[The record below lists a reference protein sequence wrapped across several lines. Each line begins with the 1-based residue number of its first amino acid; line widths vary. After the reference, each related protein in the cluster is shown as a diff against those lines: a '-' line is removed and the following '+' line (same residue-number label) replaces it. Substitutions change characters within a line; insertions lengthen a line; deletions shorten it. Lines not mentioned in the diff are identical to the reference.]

1 MKFVD
6 EVSIKVKAG
15 DGGNGIVSFRRE
27 KYVARGGPDGGDGG
41 NGGNVYIVA
50 DAELNTLVD
59 YRFVR
64 FYQATRGENG
74 QGRNKTGSKGEE
86 LYLKAPVG
94 TQITDKETGEV
105 VGDLVRDGQAVLVAK
120 GGFHG
125 LGNTRFKSSI
135 NRAPRKATHG
145 TPGEFRELRLELKVL
160 ADVGLLGLPNAGK
173 STFIRAVSS
182 AKPKV
187 ADYPFTTLVPNLG
200 VVRVDTESSFVVADI
215 PGVIEG
221 AAEGAGLGIRFLRH
235 LARTRILLH
244 IVDLLPFDE
253 SDPVKNFNGIMNELY
268 KYSESKDISLKDKP
282 VWLVFNKTDL
292 LSEEEVEAKIAD
304 MLERLEWDGPV
315 YRMSAIQKEGTRKIC
330 NDIMDYLIEHP
341 KMREYEAETQAQSF
355 NWPEP
360 GAIDEVPQEVWD
372 DLDDEWD
379 EEDDAESDEGLDEEL
394 SDQELTDEEE
404 LEGEGSETDETSDEA
419 DESVEHEKDKP

>member
-27 KYVARGGPDGGDGG
+27 KYVQRGGPNGGDGGDGG
-41 NGGNVYIVA
+41 SVIVVA
-50 DAELNTLVD
+50 DPELNTLVD

-64 FYQATRGENG
+64 FYEATRGENG
-74 QGRNKTGSKGEE
+74 QGNNMTGAKGEH
-86 LYLKAPVG
+86 LYLKAPIG
-94 TQITDKETGEV
+94 TQITDLETGEII
-105 VGDLVRDGQAVLVAK
+105 GDLTKAGQEVLVAK

-145 TPGEFRELRLELKVL
+145 TPGETRELRLEMKVL
-160 ADVGLLGLPNAGK
+160 AEVGLLGLPNAGK
-173 STFIRAVSS
+173 STFIRAVSA

-187 ADYPFTTLVPNLG
+187 AGYPFTTLIPNLG
-200 VVRVDTESSFVVADI
+200 VVRVDNESSFVVADI

-244 IVDLLPFDE
+244 IVDLLPYDG
-253 SDPVKNFNGIMNELY
+253 SDPVANFNGIMHELY

-292 LSEEEVEAKIAD
+292 MLEEEVEEKVKD
-304 MLERLEWDGPV
+304 FLGRLDWDGPV
-315 YRMSAIQKEGTRKIC
+315 YQMSAVKKEGTQAIC
-330 NDIMDYLIEHP
+330 NDIMEYLIEHP
-341 KMREYEAETQAQSF
+341 EVREFEREEIVQEF
-355 NWPEP
+355 NWPTQGESEVS
-360 GAIDEVPQEVWD
+360 DEESWD
-372 DLDDEWD
+372 DLDDDFGADDADDWD
-379 EEDDAESDEGLDEEL
+379 DEDHYEDGDTWEEDGIEIEY
-394 SDQELTDEEE
+394 
-404 LEGEGSETDETSDEA
+404 
-419 DESVEHEKDKP
+419 KR

>member
-27 KYVARGGPDGGDGG
+27 KFVQRGGPNGGDGGDGG
-41 NGGNVYIVA
+41 SIIVMA
-50 DAELNTLVD
+50 DPELNTLVD
-59 YRFVR
+59 YRFIR
-64 FYQATRGENG
+64 FYEAERGENG
-74 QGRNKTGSKGEE
+74 QGNNMTGAKGEH

-94 TQITDKETGEV
+94 TQITDLETGEII
-105 VGDLVRDGQAVLVAK
+105 GDLTKPGQEVLVAK

-145 TPGEFRELRLELKVL
+145 TKGETRELRLEMKVL

-173 STFIRAVSS
+173 STFIRAVSA

-187 ADYPFTTLVPNLG
+187 AGYPFTTLIPNLG
-200 VVRVDTESSFVVADI
+200 VVRVDNESSFVVADI

-244 IVDLLPFDE
+244 IVDLLPYDE
-253 SDPVKNFNGIMNELY
+253 SDPVANFNGIMNELY
-268 KYSESKDISLKDKP
+268 KYSDSKDISLKDKP

-292 LSEEEVEAKIAD
+292 MLEEEVTEKVND
-304 MLERLEWDGPV
+304 FLQRLDWDGPV
-315 YRMSAIQKEGTRKIC
+315 YQMSAVKKEGTQVIC
-330 NDIMDYLIEHP
+330 NDIMEYLIEHP
-341 KMREYEAETQAQSF
+341 EVREFEREEVAQEF
-355 NWPEP
+355 NWPTQGESKVSD
-360 GAIDEVPQEVWD
+360 DEAWD
-372 DLDDEWD
+372 DLE
-379 EEDDAESDEGLDEEL
+379 AEA
-394 SDQELTDEEE
+394 TDGDTFKGSGE
-404 LEGEGSETDETSDEA
+404 LEGDDDWDYEDGDTFEEDG
-419 DESVEHEKDKP
+419 VEIEYKK

>member
-6 EVSIKVKAG
+6 EVTIKVKAG

-41 NGGNVYIVA
+41 DGGNVYIVA
-50 DAELNTLVD
+50 DEEMNTLVD
-59 YRFVR
+59 YRYVR

-74 QGRNKTGSKGEE
+74 QGRNMTGSKGED
-86 LYLKAPVG
+86 LVLKAPVG
-94 TQITDKETGEV
+94 TQITDKETGEI
-105 VGDLVRDGQAVLVAK
+105 VGDLTKHGEQLLVAK

-145 TPGEFRELRLELKVL
+145 TPGELRELRMELKVL

-173 STFIRAVSS
+173 STFIRAVSA

-187 ADYPFTTLVPNLG
+187 ADYPFTTLIPNLG
-200 VVRVDTESSFVVADI
+200 VVRIDAESSFVVADI

-244 IVDLLPFDE
+244 IVDLMPFDQ
-253 SDPVKNFNGIMNELY
+253 SDPVENFNDIMNELY

-282 VWLVFNKTDL
+282 VWLIFNKTDL
-292 LSEEEVEAKIAD
+292 MSEEESQVKMDD
-304 MLERLEWDGPV
+304 MIERLDWNGPV
-315 YRMSAIQKEGTRKIC
+315 FKMSAIQKDGTREIC
-330 NDIMDYLIEHP
+330 NAIMDYLIEHP
-341 KMREYEAETQAQSF
+341 QIRKIEAEKTQTKF

-360 GAIDEVPQEVWD
+360 GSLDEVEEDPFEG
-372 DLDDEWD
+372 LEPEWD
-379 EEDDAESDEGLDEEL
+379 EDMDDDG
-394 SDQELTDEEE
+394 
-404 LEGEGSETDETSDEA
+404 
-419 DESVEHEKDKP
+419 VEVVYVDPSQGPDDKM

>member
-15 DGGNGIVSFRRE
+15 DGGNGLVSFRRE
-27 KYVARGGPDGGDGG
+27 KYVQRGGPNGGDGGDGG
-41 NGGNVYIVA
+41 SIYVKA
-50 DAELNTLVD
+50 EPELNTLVD

-64 FYQATRGENG
+64 FYDAQRGENG
-74 QGRNKTGSKGEE
+74 QSSNMTGSKGED
-86 LYLKAPVG
+86 LVLKAPIG
-94 TQITDKETGEV
+94 TQITDRETGEII
-105 VGDLVRDGQAVLVAK
+105 GDLTKPNQMVLVAK

-145 TPGEFRELRLELKVL
+145 TQGEVRELRLEMKVL

-173 STFIRAVSS
+173 STFIRAVSA

-187 ADYPFTTLVPNLG
+187 AGYPFTTLVPNLG
-200 VVRVDTESSFVVADI
+200 VVRVDNESSFVVADI

-244 IVDLLPFDE
+244 IVDLLPYDE
-253 SDPVKNFNGIMNELY
+253 SDPVENFNGIMNELY

-292 LSEEEVEAKIAD
+292 MLKEEVEEKVKD
-304 MLERLEWDGPV
+304 FLSRLDWDGPV
-315 YRMSAIQKEGTRKIC
+315 FQMSAVKKEGTQAIC
-330 NDIMDYLIEHP
+330 NDIMEFLIEHP
-341 KMREYEAETQAQSF
+341 EVRTFETEEIAQEF
-355 NWPEP
+355 NWPTP
-360 GAIDEVPQEVWD
+360 GELDDEEED
-372 DLDDEWD
+372 ALIDLDDEDTVFVEASAED
-379 EEDDAESDEGLDEEL
+379 EVLETESSDLENDAESID
-394 SDQELTDEEE
+394 TDELDSEE
-404 LEGEGSETDETSDEA
+404 SSNDELDSNQ
-419 DESVEHEKDKP
+419 K

>member
-6 EVSIKVKAG
+6 EVSIKVRAG

-41 NGGNVYIVA
+41 DGGNVYIEA
-50 DAELNTLVD
+50 DEELNTLVD
-59 YRFVR
+59 YRYVR
-64 FYQATRGENG
+64 FYEATRGENG
-74 QGRNKTGSKGEE
+74 QGRNKTGAKGEE
-86 LYLKAPVG
+86 LILKAPVG
-94 TQITDKETGEV
+94 TQITDKETGEI
-105 VGDLVRDGQAVLVAK
+105 VGDLTRPGERVLVAK

-145 TPGEFRELRLELKVL
+145 TPGEVRELRLELKVL

-187 ADYPFTTLVPNLG
+187 AGYPFTTLVPNLG
-200 VVRVDTESSFVVADI
+200 VVRVDAESSFVVADI

-244 IVDLLPFDE
+244 IVDLMPYDE
-253 SDPVKNFNGIMNELY
+253 SDPVENFNGIMNELY

-292 LSEEEVEAKIAD
+292 MTEEEAEARMQD
-304 MLERLEWDGPV
+304 VQDRLEWDGPV
-315 YRMSAIQKEGTRKIC
+315 FKMSAIKKEGTRDIC
-330 NDIMDYLIEHP
+330 NSIMDYLIEHP
-341 KMREYEAETQAQSF
+341 QIRKFEAEKTQEEF

-360 GAIDEVPQEVWD
+360 G
-372 DLDDEWD
+372 
-379 EEDDAESDEGLDEEL
+379 SM
-394 SDQELTDEEE
+394 DEEE
-404 LEGEGSETDETSDEA
+404 ADPFEGLEPEW
-419 DESVEHEKDKP
+419 VEDFEDDGVEVVYVDPSQVPDDKK